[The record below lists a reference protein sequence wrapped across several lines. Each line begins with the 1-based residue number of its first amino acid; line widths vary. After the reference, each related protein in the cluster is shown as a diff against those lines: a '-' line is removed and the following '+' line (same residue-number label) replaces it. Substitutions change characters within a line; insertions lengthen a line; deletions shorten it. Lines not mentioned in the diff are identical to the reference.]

1 MGQRETADPFV
12 FWAMIDE
19 ASISVS
25 SEGRGMQRIGFIG
38 LGAMGGPMAER
49 IQQQR
54 PASAPL
60 VLHARR
66 KESAA
71 TALRAGAV
79 WAETPA
85 DLASRVDV
93 VVTMLPD
100 LPELREVIYA
110 SGGLLSGAQAPLVV
124 VACST
129 SSPEETRA
137 FGADVAKDS
146 DSLLE
151 LVDAPVSGGIEG
163 AAAGRLS
170 IFLGGS
176 PQAAQ
181 AAAAALAPCGTC
193 AHLGPLGSGQVAK
206 AANQLIVAATTAA
219 LGEAVVMAERAGL
232 DLAALIPILAGGYAG
247 SRLLEVKGQKFID
260 HDHSPASPARF
271 MIKDLRFAL
280 AEASATGTP
289 APILQAAETVFRH
302 MVEAGMGDL
311 DSAGVQAYLDSVRPA
326 HGSGTTWT

>member
-1 MGQRETADPFV
+1 
-12 FWAMIDE
+12 
-19 ASISVS
+19 
-25 SEGRGMQRIGFIG
+25 MQRIGFIG
-38 LGAMGGPMAER
+38 LGAMGAPMAER
-49 IQQQR
+49 IQQAR
-54 PASAPL
+54 PPSAPL
-60 VLHARR
+60 IVHARR
-66 KESAA
+66 KRSAA
-71 TALRAGAV
+71 RVLTAGAA

-85 DLASRVDV
+85 DLAREVDV

-100 LPELREVIYA
+100 LPELREVIY
-110 SGGLLSGAQAPLVV
+110 SGGLLSGAQAPLAV

-129 SSPEETRA
+129 SSPEGTRA
-137 FGADVAKDS
+137 FGAEVAKDS
-146 DSLLE
+146 NGLVE
-151 LVDAPVSGGIEG
+151 LVDAPVSGGVEG
-163 AAAGRLS
+163 AAAGSLS

-176 PQAAQ
+176 PEAAG
-181 AAAAALAPCGTC
+181 AAATALAPCGTC

-206 AANQLIVAATTAA
+206 AANQLVVAATIVA

-232 DLAALIPILAGGYAG
+232 DLATLIPILSGGYAG
-247 SRLLEVKGQKFID
+247 SRLLEVKGQKFVD

-289 APILQAAETVFRH
+289 APVLQAAETVFRH